1 MNVTTQGIG
10 HKVMS
15 VLMALVLAIGLA
27 PMVPAGTAWASVDDP
42 EAWDAATVTYAVGD
56 VQYDADDEIVVDE
69 GDMVSVA
76 ALTLVDGTVV
86 DPEDYVVVYFED
98 TNKDNKLS
106 EGDKVVQ
113 AADTED
119 NVAGTMPI
127 VEGDYY
133 IVLVDQDFVAIAGS
147 IDNINNDWPWN
158 ANWKGTQYKAK
169 EFTVQVEKTS
179 IEGAY
184 AYEGPFTSPTDEQ
197 LADRTFNYTGE
208 ALSANF
214 AVDNEPISAN
224 VKWTKTPENAGDP
237 VWESDR
243 FPVTEAGTYVAEL
256 DADSLTGD
264 KWVGKETVTFTV
276 EQADLATAEI
286 APKTSLQL
294 SNGVLDL
301 INNDVLVNG
310 VKMGAASGLKLTLA
324 SVNGNTV
331 DPTNYN
337 GKISA
342 VGKYTFRAT
351 VTDAAKANFANY
363 DATGTYV
370 DAYVVA
376 ENPTYKYS
384 TDDTN
389 STVIK
394 GTNSQNAT
402 PLGEFNAAKG
412 TYFTKDAITATLADG
427 KSVLDDTTI
436 TVTKDGVEVNDFTEP
451 GVYMGTIETAV
462 AENYA
467 YAGYATFTFEVAGK
481 DYSGAK
487 VFLTWEGK
495 NLKENANV
503 VYDGNA
509 VDPTV
514 TVKMDG
520 KTLVEGEDYAVELQD
535 AEGNAVESAVDCGE
549 YQIAVTFNGKY
560 NGSWTETTVE
570 SHFNIVQATIVYAE
584 AVVDTAYEGYPLP
597 ADGSAVV
604 PAFKGYTATKAV
616 DDKTVG
622 AGDSFDLAASDI
634 TVTYHNEKGEEVEA
648 ADLTVAGK
656 YTADIM
662 VKNTAKNL
670 KGSVKEVPFTIADA
684 VSFVDVD
691 ANEWY
696 AEYIYEANQQHYM
709 NGYKGTKLFLPD
721 AAISRAEIAQ
731 VVYNMAGAEAA
742 AGLPN
747 PDFDDVVETE
757 WYANAIAFV
766 NAAQVMTGYEDT
778 NIFGVND
785 NATREQIATT
795 MYRYAK
801 VAGID
806 TTVENEAAALAKY
819 SDGDQVSGFAKTAMA
834 WAVENGIMG
843 VDVTALDPQ
852 GNVTR
857 AQVAAISVRVQP
869 DELENPVIPPAV

>member
-1 MNVTTQGIG
+1 ME
-10 HKVMS
+10 
-15 VLMALVLAIGLA
+15 
-27 PMVPAGTAWASVDDP
+27 DP
-42 EAWDAATVTYAVGD
+42 EAWGAATVTYAVGD

-69 GDMVSVA
+69 GDVVSVA

-86 DPEDYVVVYFED
+86 DSEDYVVVYFEESD
-98 TNKDNKLS
+98 GTAGLTN
-106 EGDKVVQ
+106 GDHVVQ
-113 AADTED
+113 AADTE
-119 NVAGTMPI
+119 NNAPGTMPI
-127 VEGDYY
+127 VEGSYY
-133 IVLVDQDFVAIAGS
+133 IVLVDADQFAGFGWKVENIADGWTW
-147 IDNINNDWPWN
+147 D
-158 ANWKGTQYKAK
+158 ANWASTYNKVKA
-169 EFTVQVEKTS
+169 FSVQAEMTS

-184 AYEGPFTSPTDEQ
+184 AYQGTNAEVSEDT
-197 LADRTFNYTGE
+197 TFNYTGD
-208 ALSANF
+208 ALHVMF
-214 AVDNEPISAN
+214 AVGDTPIKAN
-224 VKWTKTPENAGDP
+224 VKWTKTPEDAGDP
-237 VWESDR
+237 VWSNTDKC

-256 DADSLTGD
+256 DADALEGD
-264 KWVGKETVTFTV
+264 NFVGKETVTFTV

-286 APKTSLQL
+286 APKTSLKL

-301 INNDVLVNG
+301 SKNDVLVNG
-310 VKMGAASGLKLTLA
+310 VKMSAASGLTLTLA

-331 DPTNYN
+331 NP
-337 GKISA
+337 SA
-342 VGKYTFRAT
+342 PEYASSITKPGKYTFRAT
-351 VTDAAKANFANY
+351 VADDYKANFANY

-376 ENPTYKYS
+376 KNPTYKYS

-389 STVIK
+389 STVIE

-402 PLGEFNAAKG
+402 SLGEFNAAKG
-412 TYFTKDAITATLADG
+412 TYFTKDAITATVDG

-481 DYSGAK
+481 DYSTAK

-560 NGSWTETTVE
+560 NGSWTKTTVE

-656 YTADIM
+656 YTADIT

-670 KGSVKEVPFTIADA
+670 KGSVKGVPFTIADA

-696 AEYIYEANQQHYM
+696 AEYIYEANQQRYM
-709 NGYKGTKLFLPD
+709 NGYNGTKLFVPE
-721 AAISRAEIAQ
+721 AAITRAEIAQ
-731 VVYNMAGAEAA
+731 VVYNMAGAQGGAN
-742 AGLPN
+742 LPN

-757 WYANAIAFV
+757 WYKAAIAFV
-766 NAAQVMTGYEDT
+766 NAAGVMTGYEDT

-785 NATREQIATT
+785 TATREQIATT

-806 TTVENEAAALAKY
+806 TTVEDADAALAKY

-852 GNVTR
+852 GDVTR
-857 AQVAAISVRVQP
+857 AQVAATSVRVQP
-869 DELENPVIPPAV
+869 DKLENPVIPAV

>member
-27 PMVPAGTAWASVDDP
+27 PMVPAGTAWASVTDP
-42 EAWDAATVTYAVGD
+42 EAWAAATATYAVGD
-56 VQYDADDEIVVDE
+56 VQYDADDEIVVNE
-69 GDMVSVA
+69 GDVVSVA
-76 ALTLVDGTVV
+76 SLKLVDQTVV
-86 DPEDYVVVYFED
+86 DPEDYVVVYFEE
-98 TNKDNKLS
+98 TNNDNKLS

-119 NVAGTMPI
+119 NVAGEMPI

-133 IVLVDQDFVAIAGS
+133 IVLVDAQDFVAIAGS

-158 ANWKGTQYKAK
+158 AAWEGTQYKAK
-169 EFTVQVEKTS
+169 EFTVQAEMTS

-184 AYEGPFTSPTDEQ
+184 AYQGTNAEVSEDT
-197 LADRTFNYTGE
+197 TFNYTGG
-208 ALSANF
+208 ALQVMF
-214 AVDNEPISAN
+214 AVGDTPIKAN
-224 VKWTKTPENAGDP
+224 VKWTKTPEGAGDP
-237 VWESDR
+237 VWSNVDKC

-256 DADSLTGD
+256 DADALEGD
-264 KWVGKETVTFTV
+264 NFVGKATVTFTV
-276 EQADLATAEI
+276 EQADLATTEI
-286 APKTSLQL
+286 APATSLTMKD
-294 SNGVLDL
+294 GVLDL
-301 INNDVLVNG
+301 VANNVLING
-310 VKMGAASGLKLTLA
+310 EKMDKDCGLTLTLA
-324 SVNGNTV
+324 SINGNTV
-331 DPTNYN
+331 NPNGYN
-337 GKISA
+337 SSNGT
-342 VGKYTFRAT
+342 GKYTFRAT
-351 VTDAAKANFANY
+351 VADADKANFANY
-363 DATGTYV
+363 DATSTYV

-376 ENPTYKYS
+376 ATPAYEYS
-384 TDDTN
+384 TTGKAI
-389 STVIK
+389 T
-394 GTNSQNAT
+394 GTDAQNAT
-402 PLGEFNAAKG
+402 DLGEFNASKG
-412 TYFTKDAITATLADG
+412 TYFTKDAITATVN
-427 KSVLDDTTI
+427 KESVLDDTTI
-436 TVTKDGVEVNDFTEP
+436 IVTKDGVEVNEFTEP

-462 AENYA
+462 AEDYA

-495 NLKENANV
+495 NLEENANV

-514 TVKMDG
+514 TVKLAG

-584 AVVDTAYEGYPLP
+584 AVIGTAYEGYPLP

-604 PAFKGYTATKAV
+604 PAFKGYTATKVV
-616 DDKTVG
+616 DGKTVG
-622 AGDSFDLAASDI
+622 TGDSFDLAASDI
-634 TVTYHNEKGEEVEA
+634 AVTYHKDGKEVAA
-648 ADLTVAGK
+648 ADLTAAGE
-656 YTADIM
+656 YTADIT

-670 KGSVKEVPFTIADA
+670 KGSVKGVPFIIADA

-709 NGYKGTKLFLPD
+709 NGYNDTKLFVPN
-721 AAISRAEIAQ
+721 ASITRAEIAQ
-731 VVYNMAGAEAA
+731 VIYNMAGAQ
-742 AGLPN
+742 GGMNLPN
-747 PDFDDVVETE
+747 PDFDDVVADE
-757 WYANAIAFV
+757 WYEYAIAFV
-766 NAAQVMTGYEDT
+766 NAAGVMTGYDDT
-778 NIFGVND
+778 ETFGVND

-801 VAGID
+801 IAGID
-806 TTVENEAAALAKY
+806 TTVEDEAAALAAY
-819 SDGDQVSGFAKTAMA
+819 ADSDQVSGFAKTAMA

-843 VDVTALDPQ
+843 VDVTVLDPQ
-852 GNVTR
+852 GDVTR

-869 DELENPVIPPAV
+869 NALENPVIPPAV